1 MMVFSTCLQPN
12 RLMILDV
19 SDPHFFWVWSLI
31 LFHSSPL
38 AVPAPA
44 SFVACSPRRCFG
56 DSAGNACGAL
66 LRGTAQARCRGVWW
80 SCWLV
85 DVFVE
90 EFLFK
95 TSRNSRYISVYV
107 YIYIIIYI
115 HVSILASH
123 THIYHYISEYD
134 IMYICTYVYIYTYT
148 R

>member
-1 MMVFSTCLQPN
+1 MVVNIIIHP
-12 RLMILDV
+12 
-19 SDPHFFWVWSLI
+19 
-31 LFHSSPL
+31 PL

-66 LRGTAQARCRGVWW
+66 LRGTAQARCRRVWW

-95 TSRNSRYISVYV
+95 TSRNSIYIIYIYQYMYNYIYTCRYTSITHTYISVYDIMYISTYVYIYIHRHVERTVYV
-107 YIYIIIYI
+107 YIYVHQCMCGSHCSSAFIYQ
-115 HVSILASH
+115 V
-123 THIYHYISEYD
+123 
-134 IMYICTYVYIYTYT
+134 
-148 R
+148 